1 MRAFLIPRASPHNSH
16 ANRISR
22 PRREVER
29 ARQKEQRDYYRHGR
43 PTFAH
48 NAARA
53 SVLLGGCFASCGRKF
68 ATIKY
73 STRTSPPAS
82 YYFAKCERTAARVP
96 SSDRKKDLAPRR
108 PRRPRNCVLAF
119 PAQISERD
127 RTRKNIFSLSFRR
140 IFFFFFFGG
149 LFYRLRNESV
159 FFHFA

>member
-1 MRAFLIPRASPHNSH
+1 MRAFLIPHASPHNSH

-29 ARQKEQRDYYRHGR
+29 AEQKEQRDYYRHGR

-82 YYFAKCERTAARVP
+82 YYFVKCESTAARVP
-96 SSDRKKDLAPRR
+96 SSDRKKDLAPRH
-108 PRRPRNCVLAF
+108 RNRVLAF
-119 PAQISERD
+119 HAQISERKYLFSFIH
-127 RTRKNIFSLSFRR
+127 RTHFLRFSSARVMN
-140 IFFFFFFGG
+140 
-149 LFYRLRNESV
+149 RLVS
-159 FFHFA
+159 HFV